1 MHKPAFFLK
10 ADCHLLEMRFE
21 QLCLDA
27 HLKVQFPVAKFLSDE
42 MRDLDAQLKEYFRKA
57 KIDHPE
63 DIPAS
68 YETFTGRIHSFRQ
81 WQDLRSELG
90 LLERDSTSD
99 IAVGTLPDLIERLKR
114 QRQAAWS
121 KMEELIIKYPEIA
134 ESSDCLT
141 VLTKRTDF
149 AQRLT
154 GYSELLHAYQKEKEE
169 LSIKVRSS
177 LKNYEDHY
185 LKLEEQLEL
194 LEIQIKEFKQTK
206 LSLELALKTFQ
217 QMAYETHR
225 NWSQQLNEISKE
237 LLTNIGSDFES
248 IQFDQNLQITAR
260 RKGEVEP
267 WQPAN
272 IESQASIGTREQ
284 LYWLARMA
292 ICRFLS
298 RGSALPI
305 ILDEPF
311 SELDDERFLKSM
323 RFLLNVLVRDH
334 QVIIFSCHQ
343 ERHRWLMEQLNGQ
356 EKELIQNCELKPSL
370 ESASIPIQ

>member
-1 MHKPAFFLK
+1 
-10 ADCHLLEMRFE
+10 
-21 QLCLDA
+21 
-27 HLKVQFPVAKFLSDE
+27 
-42 MRDLDAQLKEYFRKA
+42 
-57 KIDHPE
+57 
-63 DIPAS
+63 
-68 YETFTGRIHSFRQ
+68 
-81 WQDLRSELG
+81 LG

-99 IAVGTLPDLIERLKR
+99 IAVNSLPELIERLKR

-121 KMEELIIKYPEIA
+121 KMEELIIKFPEIA
-134 ESSDCLT
+134 ESSDCLA

-169 LSIKVRSS
+169 LSIKVRAS

-185 LKLEEQLEL
+185 LKLEEQLESAECQL
-194 LEIQIKEFKQTK
+194 QEFRQTK

-225 NWSQQLNEISKE
+225 NWSQQLNEISKD
-237 LLTNIGSDFES
+237 LLVAIGSDFES
-248 IQFDQNLQITAR
+248 MQFDQNLQITAR
-260 RKGEVEP
+260 RKGDVEP

-272 IESQASIGTREQ
+272 IESQASFGTREQ

-292 ICRFLS
+292 ICRFLC
-298 RGSALPI
+298 RGTPLPI

-323 RFLLNVLVRDH
+323 RFLLHVLVKEH

-343 ERHRWLMEQLNGQ
+343 ERHRWLIDQLNSD
-356 EKELIQNCELKPSL
+356 EKDLIHTCELKPLL
-370 ESASIPIQ
+370 ESAHVST